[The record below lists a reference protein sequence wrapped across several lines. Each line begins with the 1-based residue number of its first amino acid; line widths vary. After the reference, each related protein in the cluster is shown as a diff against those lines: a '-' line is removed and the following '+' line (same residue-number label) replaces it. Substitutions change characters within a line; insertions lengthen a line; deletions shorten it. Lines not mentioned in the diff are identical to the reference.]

1 MEKNELFPVG
11 REEEDVDGLASEF
24 YCKLGLVPSM
34 WLGLPLG
41 AFFKAKSIWDLIV
54 ERLEKCLIY
63 L

>member
-34 WLGLPLG
+34 
-41 AFFKAKSIWDLIV
+41 
-54 ERLEKCLIY
+54 
-63 L
+63 